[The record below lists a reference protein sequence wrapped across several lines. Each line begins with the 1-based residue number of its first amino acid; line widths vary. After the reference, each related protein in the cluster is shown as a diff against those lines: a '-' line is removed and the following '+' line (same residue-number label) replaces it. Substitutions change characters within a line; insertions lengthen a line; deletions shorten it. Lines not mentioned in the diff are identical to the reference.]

1 MKISLNTIK
10 ELVDFELPPI
20 DELVEKI
27 NMQLGGVE
35 RVIDLGKKYKGIV
48 IVRITD
54 CNPVAESDH
63 LSVTRIDDG
72 GAVEGVERDE
82 NGLVQVVCGAPN
94 VRSGMMAVW
103 IPPGNVVPST
113 VDDKEP
119 FVIGAKQLRGIMSN
133 GMLASPR
140 ELSFGDLHEGIL
152 EIDPNEPL
160 PENTEIKPGLSFDR
174 ALGLDDYIIEIEN
187 KMFTHRPDCF
197 GVIGVSREIAGIL
210 GQKFNDPDWYWM
222 LPHFQPAEGIN
233 LDVFNDTPDNV
244 QRFMAVALK
253 DVKVRQSPLQLQ
265 AQLVRLGGKPI
276 NNIVDI
282 TNYTMLLTGQ
292 PTHAYD
298 YDKLRG
304 GSLGV
309 RMSRPGEKAEL
320 LNGKTIDLHE
330 ADIVVVDGEG
340 VVGLGGIMGGSNSE
354 VSDQTSNV
362 VIEVAHFDMYSVRR
376 SSMRHGLFTDASTR
390 FTKGQPKLQT
400 DRVMNLLLKLVQETT
415 GGVQASAVFDIHK
428 FDNTYGAQSL
438 SGTLKIESHFI
449 NQRLGMNFDNQDIEK
464 ILQNVHFACYVD
476 DGDSAISVTAPFWR
490 TDIEIPEDIV
500 EEVGRLYGFHH
511 LPHELPYRFVTPAP
525 ANQKYQFKQKLRLV
539 LSLTGANEVLTYSFV
554 HRNLLEKT
562 HQNIEDAYQLSNALS
577 PDLHYMRQTVLPSLL
592 DKVHM
597 NEKAGYGKFALFEI
611 GKGHQKS
618 LGKEDDGGVPKEQ
631 EFISLV
637 MSNGSYYD
645 VKSTIE
651 FLAEKLNIS
660 LEYIAVENDTIFQS
674 KRSAQ
679 IVCEGQTVGMIGEIN
694 TAVRHSFKLPELTSG
709 FEIDLDLLF
718 EATSL
723 AKETRYKSL
732 SKFPYIER
740 DVTFKVNEDIP
751 YSDVMRAVK
760 DTLQLTNLNF
770 EISPGT
776 IYQPDSSLWKNITLH
791 IRMTSL
797 DKTLTSEEANEV
809 ITKITEHVQS
819 VVGASAV

>member
-10 ELVDFELPPI
+10 ELIDFDLPPV

-35 RVIDLGKKYKGIV
+35 QVIDLGKKYKGIV
-48 IVRITD
+48 IVRIAD
-54 CNPVAESDH
+54 CKPVADSDH

-72 GAVEGVERDE
+72 GAVKGIERDE

-113 VDDKEP
+113 ADDKEP
-119 FVIGAKQLRGIMSN
+119 FVIGAKQLRGMISN

-140 ELSFGDLHEGIL
+140 ELGFGDLHEGIL

-160 PENTEIKPGLSFDR
+160 PKKTEIKPGLSFDG
-174 ALGLDDYIIEIEN
+174 AFGLDDYIIEIEN

-197 GVIGVSREIAGIL
+197 GVIGVAREIAGIL

-233 LDVFNDTPDNV
+233 LDVSNETPDNV

-253 DVKVRQSPLQLQ
+253 NVTVRQSPLQLQ

-282 TNYTMLLTGQ
+282 TNYVMLLTGQ

-309 RMSRPGEKAEL
+309 RMSRPGEKVEL
-320 LNGKTIDLHE
+320 LNGKTIELHE
-330 ADIVVVDGEG
+330 ADIVVVDDEG

-354 VSDQTSNV
+354 VSEQTSNV
-362 VIEVAHFDMYSVRR
+362 VIEVANFDMYAIRR

-390 FTKGQPKLQT
+390 FTKGQSKLQT
-400 DRVMNLLLKLVQETT
+400 VPVMNLLLRLMQETT
-415 GGVQASAVFDIHK
+415 GGVQASAVFDVHES
-428 FDNTYGAQSL
+428 DNTFDAQSL
-438 SGTLKIESHFI
+438 SGTLKIESQFI
-449 NQRLGMNFDNQDIEK
+449 NQRLGMNFDNHHIEK

-476 DGDSAISVTAPFWR
+476 DGDSAISITAPFWR

-511 LPHELPYRFVTPAP
+511 LPHELPYRPITPAP
-525 ANQKYQFKQKLRLV
+525 TNNKYQFKQKLRSV
-539 LSLTGANEVLTYSFV
+539 LSLAGANEVLTYSFV

-562 HQNIEDAYQLSNALS
+562 HQNIDDAYQLSNALS

-597 NEKAGYGKFALFEI
+597 NEKAGYDRFALFEI
-611 GKGHQKS
+611 GKGHHKK
-618 LGKEDDGGVPKEQ
+618 LGKDADGVPKEQ

-645 VKSTIE
+645 VKSTVE

-660 LEYIAVENDTIFQS
+660 LEYRAVENDAIFES
-674 KRSAQ
+674 KRSAR
-679 IVCEGQTVGMIGEIN
+679 IVCVGQTVGMIGEIS
-694 TAVRHSFKLPELTSG
+694 TAVRHGFKLPELTSG
-709 FEIDLDLLF
+709 FEIDVDLLF
-718 EATSL
+718 QATSL

-732 SKFPYIER
+732 SKFPHIER
-740 DVTFKVNEDIP
+740 DVTFKANEDTP
-751 YSDVMRAVK
+751 YADVTRAVR

-776 IYQPDSSLWKNITLH
+776 IYQPDSSSWKNLTLH

-797 DKTLTSEEANEV
+797 EKTLTSEEANEV
-809 ITKITEHVQS
+809 IAKITEHVQS
-819 VVGASAV
+819 VVGATAV